1 MAVILNDKVPSD
13 FYLRNTMLYVDIR
26 MLKINYP
33 HEVGGSPC
41 EVNYEITDIWRLLY
55 EPFKREIKNLPAEF

>member
-41 EVNYEITDIWRLLY
+41 EVNYEITDIWRILY
-55 EPFKREIKNLPAEF
+55 G